1 MTNTKESPVG
11 FDNDF
16 LNKIIVVYTLNLW
29 FKNLVNLENLI
40 FKDALWWHHNIIVVS
55 KVDDL
60 CKDILMEYHDAFYS
74 RHMDITKTLK
84 QVQIRF
90 WLPNLRDDI
99 KKYVNSCRVCQCS
112 NAFITGLTSTKQVAK
127 ITMQYWCMW
136 IN

>member
-1 MTNTKESPVG
+1 MTNTKESPFG

-112 NAFITGLTSTKQVAK
+112 KASITKIVGLLQL
-127 ITMQYWCMW
+127 
-136 IN
+136 